1 MNRFLLSIAFG
12 AAALTASAQ
21 GTLQEYQRAYAVR
34 TLYSSDSVMHWA
46 HDIAWKDSTHL
57 LHYRIATP
65 QGRRYVVYD
74 ADSGAQTTYTTLEE
88 MNKALHIAPAPKRP
102 PVYGRHHQPHW
113 MEVDEE
119 KDVYPCVSPDGKQA
133 AYIEGCN
140 VVVQAAGNPSA
151 PKRVLTQ
158 DGTEGNY
165 YSNRIL
171 WSPDGRYIFVCKRI
185 PVDKR
190 YVYYVE
196 SSPSDQLQPI
206 LHKQE
211 YAKPGDQLPQHL
223 PVIIEVA
230 TGRRVEADAHA
241 VENQYELGSFAWSPD
256 SREVTMEYNKRGHK
270 LYQMLAMDASTGR
283 LRTIAEE
290 KSATFVNY
298 SRIWRQFIHGGKQ
311 LLWTSE
317 RDNWNHI
324 YLYDVS
330 KGSVI
335 RQVTRG
341 DWCVRD
347 IQRVDEEKGK
357 IYFSASGVNKGEDP
371 YFVHYYSI
379 GLDGRDMRCLTPE
392 AAEHSAVYS
401 YDHRFLIDSY
411 STVGEAPVTL
421 LRDAADGKLLR
432 TLEKADISRLVKHGW
447 RAPEVFTAKGRDG
460 KTDMWGIIQRPSH
473 FDPARK
479 YPVIEYIYAGPG
491 SAYTPKSFI
500 SYNWDMTSLAELGF
514 IVVQLDAMGTSWRG
528 KQFEDVCY
536 KNLKD
541 AGFPDRELW
550 IKAAA
555 EKYPCMD
562 TARVGIFGASA
573 GGQES
578 LTAVL
583 LHGDFYKA
591 AYSSCGCH
599 DNRMD
604 KIWWN
609 EQWMGW
615 PVDSSYV
622 ESSNV
627 YNAPKLRRP
636 LMLVVGELDDNV
648 DPSSTYQMVNALEKA
663 GKDFELVVLPGVHHT
678 MGEYY
683 GEHKRFD
690 FFVRNLLHVS
700 PPAWDKLRQ

>member
-256 SREVTMEYNKRGHK
+256 SREVTMEYNKRGHQ
-270 LYQMLAMDASTGR
+270 LYQLLAMNAAWRRSPTRLST
-283 LRTIAEE
+283 TP
-290 KSATFVNY
+290 
-298 SRIWRQFIHGGKQ
+298 
-311 LLWTSE
+311 
-317 RDNWNHI
+317 
-324 YLYDVS
+324 
-330 KGSVI
+330 
-335 RQVTRG
+335 
-341 DWCVRD
+341 
-347 IQRVDEEKGK
+347 
-357 IYFSASGVNKGEDP
+357 ASGG
-371 YFVHYYSI
+371 SSS
-379 GLDGRDMRCLTPE
+379 T
-392 AAEHSAVYS
+392 AANSSSGPAS
-401 YDHRFLIDSY
+401 GI
-411 STVGEAPVTL
+411 T
-421 LRDAADGKLLR
+421 
-432 TLEKADISRLVKHGW
+432 
-447 RAPEVFTAKGRDG
+447 
-460 KTDMWGIIQRPSH
+460 GIIS
-473 FDPARK
+473 
-479 YPVIEYIYAGPG
+479 
-491 SAYTPKSFI
+491 
-500 SYNWDMTSLAELGF
+500 TS
-514 IVVQLDAMGTSWRG
+514 T
-528 KQFEDVCY
+528 
-536 KNLKD
+536 
-541 AGFPDRELW
+541 
-550 IKAAA
+550 
-555 EKYPCMD
+555 
-562 TARVGIFGASA
+562 T
-573 GGQES
+573 
-578 LTAVL
+578 
-583 LHGDFYKA
+583 
-591 AYSSCGCH
+591 
-599 DNRMD
+599 
-604 KIWWN
+604 
-609 EQWMGW
+609 
-615 PVDSSYV
+615 
-622 ESSNV
+622 
-627 YNAPKLRRP
+627 
-636 LMLVVGELDDNV
+636 
-648 DPSSTYQMVNALEKA
+648 
-663 GKDFELVVLPGVHHT
+663 
-678 MGEYY
+678 
-683 GEHKRFD
+683 
-690 FFVRNLLHVS
+690 
-700 PPAWDKLRQ
+700 